1 MANVRSVVEIGI
13 AVVAAAVFARY
24 ASHEPARV
32 YDLSNAL
39 ATVSGVLFGFLL
51 TAIAMLASL
60 PERRL
65 IENMRRTGHYKVLM
79 RGAFLACAVHFA
91 ALITSLLALFTEGGI
106 AAGVLTAAIG
116 IETYAILRTAQSG
129 NRFRI
134 LFNAIE
140 GY

>member
-1 MANVRSVVEIGI
+1 MASVRSVVEIGT
-13 AVVAAAVFARY
+13 AVAAAEVFALY
-24 ASHEPARV
+24 ASHEPARI
-32 YDLSNAL
+32 YDLANAL

-65 IENMRRTGHYKVLM
+65 VENMRRTGHYRVLM
-79 RGAFLACAVHFA
+79 RGAFLACAVHFS
-91 ALITSLLALFTEGGI
+91 ALIAALLALFTEGVV
-106 AAGVLTAAIG
+106 ATSALTMAIG

-134 LFNAIE
+134 LFNALE
-140 GY
+140 GG